1 MKLES
6 KWAKQLREINARNAE
21 QTKNEMPN
29 GAAWWAGFRER
40 ERFEQE
46 QQSQPIDTNHPD
58 YMRLVVHT
66 MD

>member
-1 MKLES
+1 MES
-6 KWAKQLREINARNAE
+6 IE
-21 QTKNEMPN
+21 NEMPN

-46 QQSQPIDTNHPD
+46 QQSQPINTDHPD
-58 YMRLVVHT
+58 YMRLVVHS